1 MENGDEDKSKVVSVD
16 NNIFY
21 NGRIDHAGSSE
32 FQKHLYKYIEKC
44 SNKNNTINDNIDN
57 TIKDNKYDKNETQKE
72 DVKCGPLNI
81 HITSGGGSVASGL
94 AMMNAV
100 EDANNNGIETI
111 SWSKGFVG
119 SASTYVAFACKKRF
133 SFENTVFLLHP
144 PSKSGVSGQ
153 TLDIETSAE
162 NLRTTHDNIM
172 NVYQKYTTKPSMIN
186 SIQDNFENNKYSL
199 SKTMLKFGLVDDII
213 KKNY

>member
-1 MENGDEDKSKVVSVD
+1 MEDIDNTKNEDKSKVINVE

-21 NGRIDHAGSSE
+21 NGKIDHPGSSE
-32 FQKHLYKYIEKC
+32 FQKYIYQYITKCKDKKEKE
-44 SNKNNTINDNIDN
+44 NKDCD
-57 TIKDNKYDKNETQKE
+57 
-72 DVKCGPLNI
+72 PLNI

-100 EDANNNGIETI
+100 EDANNNGIKTI

-144 PSKSGVSGQ
+144 PSKSGISGQ
-153 TLDIETSAE
+153 TNDIETSAE

-172 NVYQKYTTKPSMIN
+172 NVYQKYTTKPFMIN
-186 SIQDNFENNKYSL
+186 LIQNNFENNKYSL
-199 SKTMLKFGLVDDII
+199 SKTMLNFGLIDDII
-213 KKNY
+213 